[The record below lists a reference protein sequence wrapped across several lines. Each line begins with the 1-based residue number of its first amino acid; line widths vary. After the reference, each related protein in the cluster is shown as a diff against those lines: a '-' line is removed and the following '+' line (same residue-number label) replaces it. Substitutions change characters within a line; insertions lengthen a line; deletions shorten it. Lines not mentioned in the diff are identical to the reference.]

1 MVNRRF
7 FLLSA
12 TASTLL
18 MGCGFQLRDAPKLS
32 FNRVYLSG
40 SISPDLMGVI
50 RKAFN
55 TDAGLIVVP
64 TPEQAEVV
72 VTLSDL
78 VRDKQILTLN
88 TQGLVSQ
95 FLLSLR
101 MSFRASD
108 VAGNELLAPS
118 SAAVTRLFN
127 YSDAQILAKQQ
138 EEATLYSDMQKELV
152 LQMLRRLSAIKL
164 HPTDKP

>member
-1 MVNRRF
+1 MKRRF
-7 FLLSA
+7 FLLST
-12 TASTLL
+12 TASALL
-18 MGCGFQLRDAPKLS
+18 IGCGFQLRDAPKLS
-32 FNRVYLSG
+32 FKHVYLSG
-40 SISPDLMGVI
+40 SISPELMRVI
-50 RKAFN
+50 RNAFN
-55 TDAGLIVVP
+55 TDAGLVIVP
-64 TPEQAEVV
+64 TPKEAEVV

-78 VRDKQILTLN
+78 VRDKQTLTLN
-88 TQGLVSQ
+88 AQGLVSQ

-108 VAGNELLAPS
+108 AAGNELLAPS

-138 EEATLYSDMQKELV
+138 EEADLYRDMQKELV

-164 HPTDKP
+164 HPADKP

>member
-1 MVNRRF
+1 MVNSRF

-138 EEATLYSDMQKELV
+138 EEATLYSDMQKKLV